1 MQKYK
6 SGTMLKLI
14 LTVIITIIV
23 VLFALEN
30 FNTVPISF
38 FSSESVHIRLIFVI
52 FMSMAIGA
60 MIPIFYQMA
69 NRVKRNNAAKEFQ
82 KENDIFGDDD

>member
-1 MQKYK
+1 
-6 SGTMLKLI
+6 MLKLI
-14 LTVIITIIV
+14 LTVIITILV
-23 VLFALEN
+23 VLFTLQN

-52 FMSMAIGA
+52 LMSMAIGA

-69 NRVKRNNAAKEFQ
+69 NRVRRKNAEKEFQ
-82 KENDIFGDDD
+82 MENEIFEDDD